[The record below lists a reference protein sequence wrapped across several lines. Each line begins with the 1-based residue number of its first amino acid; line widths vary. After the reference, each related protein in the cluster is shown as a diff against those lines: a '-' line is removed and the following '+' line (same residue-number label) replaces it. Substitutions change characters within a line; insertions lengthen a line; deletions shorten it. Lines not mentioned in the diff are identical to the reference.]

1 MNLDDIGI
9 STLKDSTA
17 FKKIQ
22 FFSKTNPT
30 NLFNVKSDFQNSF
43 NNLNSAFLSD
53 LDLNQSYTYGMDRQ
67 HTFTSVSSALPNFST
82 LMDRSGVNK
91 FLSYTL
97 NQNITTGDNTLDL
110 NRLTY
115 SPSNQVSHSS
125 EESLL
130 STYNKILPSQ
140 FSVYNNSD
148 FTFSLKLPNLLSILG
163 AESDSKQHS
172 NLFKFLLNPKHKK
185 KSIQNY
191 NFLFNSVAPTSET
204 SLNYLDPINS
214 FSNTIFNTENTLKF
228 KDYKSSNAQF
238 LGSERTVRLLNNVNS
253 NSYR

>member
-9 STLKDSTA
+9 STVKDSTA

-43 NNLNSAFLSD
+43 NNLNSTFMSD

-67 HTFTSVSSALPNFST
+67 HTFTSLSSALPTNTT

-97 NQNITTGDNTLDL
+97 NQNINTNANTLNL
-110 NRLTY
+110 NRLNY
-115 SPSNQVSHSS
+115 SPTSS
-125 EESLL
+125 DRSLLSESLL
-130 STYNKILPSQ
+130 STYTKILPSQ
-140 FSVYNNSD
+140 FNAFNVVD
-148 FTFSLKLPNLLSILG
+148 FTFSLKLPNLLAILG

-172 NLFKFLLNPKHKK
+172 NLFKFILNPKHKK

-191 NFLFNSVAPTSET
+191 NFIFNSVTSPNET
-204 SLNYLDPINS
+204 SLNYLDPTNT
-214 FSNTIFNTENTLKF
+214 FSNTTFNTENTLKF

-238 LGSERTVRLLNNVNS
+238 LGSERTVRLLNNLNS